1 MPPVGNL
8 VLIIA
13 STCKLTPSTFPKT
26 WKLLTRY
33 CSANHLIH
41 TCYWRTKYSLEPPSH
56 GFVFL
61 QNFLK
66 RKRDCTCRGKTNPT
80 LMQQYLGFFFSLI
93 MCCHGKMNCPNDIQ
107 ASKMQNQ
114 PHVSSQLCQFCFQ
127 YLSLNPVI
135 EILEIPGQAG
145 CRRHRHNCDYIFMI
159 MSDEPFAECL

>member
-1 MPPVGNL
+1 MLLEDKIFSG
-8 VLIIA
+8 A
-13 STCKLTPSTFPKT
+13 SFPWVCISRKFPK
-26 WKLLTRY
+26 KKTRL
-33 CSANHLIH
+33 HLQ
-41 TCYWRTKYSLEPPSH
+41 RKNQP
-56 GFVFL
+56 
-61 QNFLK
+61 NF
-66 RKRDCTCRGKTNPT
+66 DAAISGI
-80 LMQQYLGFFFSLI
+80 FFSLI

-159 MSDEPFAECL
+159 MSDEPFAECLWGIPTLSYQVWRSDSESTNQGYTWLQ